1 MTDKNWETFLAEDE
15 EYKKLSSGRTE
26 LEEHMKKYECT
37 VRQIEWKILANIEA
51 HDILQNKLFDME
63 HETNLDQA
71 KYERLQEFISQLEE
85 DRFDL
90 MDEAGLAARHRRDM
104 KGQYQRLNDQCGDR
118 WKIVRQLF
126 EGA

>member
-26 LEEHMKKYECT
+26 LEEHVKKYEST

>member
-1 MTDKNWETFLAEDE
+1 MTDTSWETFLAEDE

-37 VRQIEWKILANIEA
+37 VREIEWKILTNIEA
-51 HDILQNKLFDME
+51 VDILQTKLFDME

-71 KYERLQEFISQLEE
+71 RYERLQGFISQLEE

-104 KGQYQRLNDQCGDR
+104 KGQHQRLNDQCGDR

-126 EGA
+126 DGA

>member
-71 KYERLQEFISQLEE
+71 KFERLQEFISQLEE

>member
-26 LEEHMKKYECT
+26 LEEHMKKYEGT
-37 VRQIEWKILANIEA
+37 IRQIEWKILANIEA
-51 HDILQNKLFDME
+51 HAILQTKLFEME
-63 HETNLDQA
+63 HEANFDEA
-71 KYERLQEFISQLEE
+71 KYERLQEFTSQLEE

-104 KGQYQRLNDQCGDR
+104 KGQHERVNNQCSDR